1 MTPPLLDTHTW
12 IWWVDGNTRLS
23 PRTLKRLDGFPADRR
38 PRLSAISLWEAATL
52 VSLGRLELRASFDAW
67 IGRATASTTVEILPI
82 TAEIAV
88 EVARLPEA
96 FRRDPADRVIVAT
109 ARVHQLAV
117 ATADR
122 VIQDSKLVRIWRP

>member
-1 MTPPLLDTHTW
+1 MLA
-12 IWWVDGNTRLS
+12 N
-23 PRTLKRLDGFPADRR
+23 
-38 PRLSAISLWEAATL
+38 
-52 VSLGRLELRASFDAW
+52 LGRLEYRPSFDTW
-67 IGRATASTTVEILPI
+67 IARAAARTTVEILPI
-82 TAEIAV
+82 TPEIAM

-122 VIQDSKLVRIWRP
+122 VIHESKLVRVWKP